1 MCASMWNGIF
11 VAENVVVR
19 IYIPPIELTQREC
32 VSGQHNRN
40 N

>member
-19 IYIPPIELTQREC
+19 IYLPTIELTQRGK
-32 VSGQHNRN
+32 GQHKRK
-40 N
+40 